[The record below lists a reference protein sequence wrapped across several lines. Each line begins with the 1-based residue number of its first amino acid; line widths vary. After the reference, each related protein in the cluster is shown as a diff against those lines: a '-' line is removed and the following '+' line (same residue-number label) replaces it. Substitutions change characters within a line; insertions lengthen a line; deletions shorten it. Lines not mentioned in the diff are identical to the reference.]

1 MLNKL
6 EFYLQQKYKLV
17 IKEDEDGTYYAE
29 YPDLKGC
36 MSVGESIENVTSSI
50 RDAKTAWL
58 ETAIENNI
66 DIPLAKSENDYS
78 GSFRLRIPKSL
89 HKALAD
95 EAKHEGISMN
105 QYCLYLLSKEHQ
117 KENCNS

>member
-1 MLNKL
+1 MQNKL
-6 EFYLQQKYKLV
+6 DFYLQQKYKLV
-17 IKEDEDGTYYAE
+17 ITEDDDGSYYAE

-36 MSVGESIENVTSSI
+36 MSVGESIEDVTYSI
-50 RDAKTAWL
+50 QDAKTAWL
-58 ETAIENNI
+58 ETALENNI
-66 DIPLAKSENDYS
+66 DIPLPKSEDDYS

-95 EAKHEGISMN
+95 EAKQEGISMN

-117 KENCNS
+117 KENCSS

>member
-1 MLNKL
+1 MIKKL
-6 EFYLQQKYKLV
+6 DFYLQQKYKLV
-17 IKEDEDGTYYAE
+17 IKEDDDGSYYAE

-36 MSVGESIENVTSSI
+36 MSIGESIEDVTYSI
-50 RDAKTAWL
+50 RDAKVAWL
-58 ETAIENNI
+58 ETAIENDL
-66 DIPLAKSENDYS
+66 DIPLAKTDNDYS